1 MTGGFKWGW
10 HCYKERNVNV
20 ICLYFEIGEIMKRN
34 KLLSLVFFIVAVL
47 SVCSLLSCCNT
58 DTSNIKK
65 KVDIEIL
72 NFSDATQEDFNRYN
86 NAFIGS
92 KPDMFVGNYK
102 LIKMNCK
109 IKNNNDY
116 PISFELIKEIKND
129 DCYLPSNAADYEP
142 TFSIRPNDSR
152 NVDIYIY
159 VNKNLTEDEISN
171 TLNGLDIDLCEYEV
185 N

>member
-1 MTGGFKWGW
+1 
-10 HCYKERNVNV
+10 
-20 ICLYFEIGEIMKRN
+20 MKRN

-47 SVCSLLSCCNT
+47 LVCSLSSCSNT

-72 NFSDATQEDFNRYN
+72 NFSDATQEDFKRYN
-86 NAFIGS
+86 NAFTDS
-92 KPDMFVGNYK
+92 KPDMFVDNYK

-109 IKNNNDY
+109 IKNNNEY
-116 PISFELIKEIKND
+116 PISFESIKEIKND
-129 DCYLPSNAADYEP
+129 DCYLSSDAVDYEP
-142 TFSIRPNDSR
+142 TFSIRPNDSK

-159 VNKNLTEDEISN
+159 VNKNLTENKISE
-171 TLNGLDIDLCEYEV
+171 TLNDLDIDLCEYKV